1 MNLLQSQDALKGEN
15 VAMLRARKS
24 GQIPP
29 TPDAPMWLV
38 DAVLADKIDSLKK
51 AELAQG
57 AAQGAL
63 PSITEQI
70 SQKAE
75 GLMALQAKT
84 QQAQQQMA
92 QQMAQAPQP
101 APEGVPQPEP
111 QPQPEPPMMAH
122 GGLARLPV
130 DSRMF
135 DYREGGIIGFA
146 EPEGAVPAS
155 ERWQDM
161 VKRPNESGEDFAR
174 RVALARQASYQ
185 SQMAPATEDQVLAKR
200 RAALEAERAKN
211 MAQVDKVDSME
222 FPSRPNMQNDP
233 RYGLANIASP
243 EPVVAPR
250 PVPAAPRP
258 RPPAQTPAVTSNATA
273 TPLPAAA
280 PGLSSVAP
288 PSGLQTALLEA
299 LKVRPDRTI
308 ADAKADREA
317 ATPALLNEPAGLAQL
332 ARLKQQ
338 QEQYTKSQ
346 EDRPYER
353 LMAVLGAGGRGG
365 IGSMGAGYLGAMQ
378 GERAA
383 DAAQAKYQNEVN
395 NAVDAMRRGEATT
408 TQTALLDDLKNSQTT
423 QAENA
428 RNRLTTLGS
437 ARGNELTAETAAAQ
451 NASQERIG
459 AARDAASI
467 NVAKIQAAAQRFS
480 AEGRLDSNDAKLA
493 LTAARAQMDN
503 VQKEILELS
512 KNPFLAA
519 NQARIAELRPQLDT
533 LRRSIATLEGG
544 GSTMPPSPGAKAPAL
559 KYNPATGKIE

>member
-1 MNLLQSQDALKGEN
+1 
-15 VAMLRARKS
+15 
-24 GQIPP
+24 
-29 TPDAPMWLV
+29 
-38 DAVLADKIDSLKK
+38 
-51 AELAQG
+51 
-57 AAQGAL
+57 
-63 PSITEQI
+63 
-70 SQKAE
+70 
-75 GLMALQAKT
+75 
-84 QQAQQQMA
+84 
-92 QQMAQAPQP
+92 
-101 APEGVPQPEP
+101 
-111 QPQPEPPMMAH
+111 
-122 GGLARLPV
+122 
-130 DSRMF
+130 
-135 DYREGGIIGFA
+135 
-146 EPEGAVPAS
+146 
-155 ERWQDM
+155 
-161 VKRPNESGEDFAR
+161 
-174 RVALARQASYQ
+174 
-185 SQMAPATEDQVLAKR
+185 MAPTEDQVLAKR

-258 RPPAQTPAVTSNATA
+258 RPPAQTPAAAPMAPAA
-273 TPLPAAA
+273 TPPPAAA
-280 PGLSSVAP
+280 PGSPSVAP

>member
-1 MNLLQSQDALKGEN
+1 MGEN

-29 TPDAPMWLV
+29 TPEAPMWLV
-38 DAVLADKIDSLKK
+38 DSVLAEKIDRLKK

-57 AAQGAL
+57 AAKGAL
-63 PSITEQI
+63 PSISEQI
-70 SQKAE
+70 NQKA
-75 GLMALQAKT
+75 GLMALQG
-84 QQAQQQMA
+84 QQQQQTQQQMA
-92 QQMAQAPQP
+92 QQMTQAPQP
-101 APEGVPQPEP
+101 APAGVPQPEP

-146 EPEGAVPAS
+146 EPQGAVPAS

-185 SQMAPATEDQVLAKR
+185 SQMAPTEDQVLAKR

-258 RPPAQTPAVTSNATA
+258 RPPAQTPAAAPMAPAA
-273 TPLPAAA
+273 TPPPAAA
-280 PGLSSVAP
+280 PGSPSVAP

>member
-1 MNLLQSQDALKGEN
+1 MNLLQSQDALMGEN

-29 TPDAPMWLV
+29 TPEAPMWLV
-38 DAVLADKIDSLKK
+38 DSVLAEKIDRLKK

-57 AAQGAL
+57 AAKGAL
-63 PSITEQI
+63 PSISEQI
-70 SQKAE
+70 NQKA
-75 GLMALQAKT
+75 GLMALQG
-84 QQAQQQMA
+84 QQQQQTQQQMA
-92 QQMAQAPQP
+92 QQMTQAPQP
-101 APEGVPQPEP
+101 APAGVPQPEP

-146 EPEGAVPAS
+146 EPQGAVPAS

-185 SQMAPATEDQVLAKR
+185 SQMAPTEDQVLAKR

-258 RPPAQTPAVTSNATA
+258 RPPAQTPAAAPMAPAA
-273 TPLPAAA
+273 TPPPAAA
-280 PGLSSVAP
+280 PGSPSVAP

>member
-1 MNLLQSQDALKGEN
+1 
-15 VAMLRARKS
+15 
-24 GQIPP
+24 
-29 TPDAPMWLV
+29 MWLV
-38 DAVLADKIDSLKK
+38 DSVLAEKIDRLKK

-57 AAQGAL
+57 AAKGAL
-63 PSITEQI
+63 PSISEQI
-70 SQKAE
+70 NQKA
-75 GLMALQAKT
+75 GLMALQG
-84 QQAQQQMA
+84 QQQQQTQQQMA
-92 QQMAQAPQP
+92 QQMTQAPQP
-101 APEGVPQPEP
+101 APAGVPQPEP

-146 EPEGAVPAS
+146 EPQGAVPAS

-185 SQMAPATEDQVLAKR
+185 SQMAPTEDQVLAKR

-258 RPPAQTPAVTSNATA
+258 RPPAQTPAAAPMAPAA
-273 TPLPAAA
+273 TPPPAAA
-280 PGLSSVAP
+280 PGSPSVAP